1 MILERFMIVKISL
14 IHSKTILK
22 LAMFKQEVSKACV
35 KEDIN
40 RWEWKS
46 VYDRYP
52 YSTTLKVKQFN
63 PFVKQSLIYLSH

>member
-22 LAMFKQEVSKACV
+22 LAIKQEVSKARV
-35 KEDIN
+35 KEEIN